1 MRVLVARLDNAGDVL
16 LAGPAVRAIAAAG
29 ERVTFVCGP
38 AGRGAAA
45 LLPGVDEII
54 ELDAPWV
61 GYDAPPV
68 VRGSID
74 SFVDAVAARRID
86 RAFVLTSFHQ
96 SPLPLALL
104 LRMAG
109 VPELAATSVD
119 FPGRLLDVRHPVV
132 DGHEVEQSLSLVA
145 SLGYRLPAGDDGA
158 LAVRR
163 PLPT

>member
-1 MRVLVARLDNAGDVL
+1 MSPPEVARLL
-16 LAGPAVRAIAAAG
+16 PRHRTAVARAD
-29 ERVTFVCGP
+29 R
-38 AGRGAAA
+38 
-45 LLPGVDEII
+45 VDEHEVGHIEHRELVLDQPVGRRRQVADII

-104 LRMAG
+104 
-109 VPELAATSVD
+109 
-119 FPGRLLDVRHPVV
+119 
-132 DGHEVEQSLSLVA
+132 
-145 SLGYRLPAGDDGA
+145 PAGFAGEQGETDQVQRCPCDVE
-158 LAVRR
+158 LRS
-163 PLPT
+163 